1 MWMQERRR
9 ASNGARVAEL
19 PLQPRR
25 DPRQRDEE
33 AEEQSKQRRPRD
45 DDQPV
50 ADDRIVRAR
59 RYMSLGVH
67 GARVSRGPRGW
78 CQRHLPAPRRSRLCG
93 MIRVVVPLAML
104 LPFGCGGMEAP
115 SLPDASS
122 TAADAASDATH
133 TADATSDGPPVYCWE
148 MCGAISGPD
157 AAPPDAWVFECPVGQ
172 ICGET

>member
-1 MWMQERRR
+1 
-9 ASNGARVAEL
+9 
-19 PLQPRR
+19 
-25 DPRQRDEE
+25 
-33 AEEQSKQRRPRD
+33 
-45 DDQPV
+45 
-50 ADDRIVRAR
+50 
-59 RYMSLGVH
+59 
-67 GARVSRGPRGW
+67 
-78 CQRHLPAPRRSRLCG
+78 

-104 LPFGCGGMEAP
+104 LPFGCGGMEAT

-172 ICGET
+172 ICGETGGVAGWRCCSGVQCTPGTQHGYGCP